1 MHGYQIY
8 PRTPKMRKQAAEKP
22 PGQTK
27 TSENSSLFL
36 NQKLPPETKENQ
48 VLASVRYLAQSN
60 EIIAATCPVET

>member
-1 MHGYQIY
+1 
-8 PRTPKMRKQAAEKP
+8 MRKQAAEKP